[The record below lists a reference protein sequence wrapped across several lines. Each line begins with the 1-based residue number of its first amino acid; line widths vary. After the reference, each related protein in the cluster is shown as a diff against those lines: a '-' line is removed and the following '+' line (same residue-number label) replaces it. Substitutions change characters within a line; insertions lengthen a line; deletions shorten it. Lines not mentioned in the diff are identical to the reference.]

1 MCSLDSS
8 YRTVKQKSIYF
19 VLTNIQYGQ
28 STILKYHILSNHMIM
43 YIAYPG
49 LHEKGLLSV
58 PSLSIYPSVH
68 NQLSEHFSG
77 NQLYLEPVE
86 ESSCPV
92 IKNKAEP

>member
-19 VLTNIQYGQ
+19 VLTTISSQ
-28 STILKYHILSNHMIM
+28 STILKCHILSNHMIM

-68 NQLSEHFSG
+68 NELSEHFS
-77 NQLYLEPVE
+77 
-86 ESSCPV
+86 
-92 IKNKAEP
+92 